1 MGERERQS
9 RSVRLARMQHLLY
22 VHPHGITSGEL
33 ARLSGVCQRTV
44 QRDLR
49 TLEAEFGIPLTQD
62 KRRYG
67 ILAGYKL
74 APVGFTLFEAA
85 ALFLVARLVLHQTD
99 EFNPHMLEA
108 ITKIAAVLPPS
119 ISSRFPSSIQGLTD
133 KPIREG
139 YAEIFERVALAWSS
153 NRKLRVHYYSYRS
166 GDVKEWVLS
175 PYLVE
180 TTGTGYSN
188 YVIGNAEREGKSGIR
203 TFKLSRIAE
212 AELLQDTFADPEGI
226 DLDQW
231 LHSAWGVMWGDEVE
245 VKLRFSAAVT
255 RRVKESTW
263 HSSQVIEDLPDGGC
277 LVTVRVGSTMEI
289 TPWIRGWGPDVEV
302 LEPEE
307 FRASFGTWAE
317 TLHAMYGVGP
327 EDTVRDQEQ

>member
-1 MGERERQS
+1 MGVRERQG
-9 RSVRLARMQHLLY
+9 RSVRLARLQHLLY
-22 VHPHGITSGEL
+22 LHPHGITSGEL
-33 ARLSGVCQRTV
+33 ARLCGVCQRTV

-49 TLEAEFGIPLTQD
+49 TLEAELGIPLIQD
-62 KRRYG
+62 GRRYG
-67 ILAGYKL
+67 ILAGYRL

-99 EFNPHMLEA
+99 EFNLHMLEA

-133 KPIREG
+133 KPFHEG
-139 YAEIFERVALAWSS
+139 YAEVFEEVALAWSS
-153 NRKLRVHYYSYRS
+153 NRKLRIRYHSYRS

-180 TTGTGYSN
+180 TSGTAYSN
-188 YVIGNAEREGKSGIR
+188 YVVGNAERDGESGIR
-203 TFKLSRIAE
+203 TFKLKRITE
-212 AELLQDTFADPEGI
+212 AELLDDTFVCPEDI

-231 LHSAWGVMWGDEVE
+231 LHSAWGVVWGDEVE
-245 VKLRFSAAVT
+245 IKLRFSATVT

-263 HSSQVIEDLPDGGC
+263 HPSQEVEDLPDGGC
-277 LVTVRVGSTMEI
+277 LLTVRVGSTMEI

-302 LEPEE
+302 IEPASLRDD
-307 FRASFGTWAE
+307 FRLWAGK
-317 TLHAMYGVGP
+317 LSQLYQ
-327 EDTVRDQEQ
+327 R